1 MTKKEYAQNAEASI
15 LAEGN
20 SRPALHRGRP
30 KGTVKPPE
38 EKRQDTHIRLDPAI
52 LEMVRKGL
60 ERNTDPA
67 ITTKTDFI
75 EQAIRSY
82 YQQLSSSSGT
92 TPPPPPAGA
101 LNNNEHSEQQTQDQ
115 DNEYI
120 THWIS
125 EWLRIR
131 PEMNVNVMAVFG
143 SIQRAAQYLNAIN
156 ERHVVQYGIKYAE
169 FHLLA
174 ALRRSEPPHILTPT
188 ALFKSLL
195 ITPGAVTKQVDRL
208 VAAGLVERIAD
219 PQDRRSVLVHLTDK
233 GMALMD
239 AMIASMSDREPLE
252 IPGLNEQER
261 QILFHLLQKML
272 NSIEKREELHNEQHS
287 E

>member
-1 MTKKEYAQNAEASI
+1 MTKKEYALNAEAPI
-15 LAEGN
+15 LTEGDH
-20 SRPALHRGRP
+20 RPTPHRGRP

-52 LEMVRKGL
+52 MEMIHDGL
-60 ERNTDPA
+60 EHNTDPA
-67 ITTKTDFI
+67 IATKTDFI

-82 YQQLSSSSGT
+82 YQQLSDSSGAHS
-92 TPPPPPAGA
+92 PLPPAVTPA
-101 LNNNEHSEQQTQDQ
+101 SDARSETLQQDP
-115 DNEYI
+115 DNAYI
-120 THWIS
+120 VHWIN

-131 PEMNVNVMAVFG
+131 PEINVTALAVFG
-143 SIQRAAQYLNAIN
+143 SIQRVAQYLNAIN

-169 FHLLA
+169 FHLLT
-174 ALRRSEPPHILTPT
+174 ALRRSEPPHTLTPT

-233 GMALMD
+233 GLTLMD
-239 AMIASMSDREPLE
+239 TIIASTGERTTIE
-252 IPGLNEQER
+252 IPGLNEQEC
-261 QILFHLLQKML
+261 QLLFHLLQKML
-272 NSIEKREELHNEQHS
+272 NSIERTEEPDHLRPS